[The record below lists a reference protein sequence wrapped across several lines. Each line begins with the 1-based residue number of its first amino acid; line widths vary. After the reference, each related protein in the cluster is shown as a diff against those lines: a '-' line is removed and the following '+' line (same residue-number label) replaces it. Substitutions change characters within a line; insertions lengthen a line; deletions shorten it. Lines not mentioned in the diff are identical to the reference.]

1 MTANP
6 PRLAVW
12 LLRRVLAPE
21 RFETIA
27 GDLEEVFRLEVQPH
41 VGPRLARR
49 WYWRQSLSIAGARV
63 LARPLGSRLPAAHQ
77 LPHRRDSMQGL
88 RQDIRYAVRT
98 LIKAPVFTLIAVVT
112 LALGIGANTA
122 IFTLVNGLLLKPLP
136 FVQPDELMMVHL
148 LAPDREGGP
157 GLFREMVWSYPKY
170 EVFRNEQQI
179 FSEHAL
185 FTGRVW
191 SLTGNG
197 EPEHVRGEIIGAR
210 YLTTLGMTPRIGR
223 DFTKE
228 EDRTPGMDGIVML
241 GHALWQRRFGGD
253 PNVLGQVIRLSGVPY
268 TVVGV
273 LPPGFRGLTGEA
285 EAWIPLMTMTAEG
298 LNQRW
303 SHSYYAVARRK
314 PGVSDEQARDA
325 VTVLGHRVDAAIPD
339 FRGVAKFGAMALSL
353 HDSRVD
359 ALIRRSALVLLGAVG
374 FVLLIGCVNL
384 ANLILARAATRQRE
398 VAIRLAMGATRGRLV
413 RQFLTESLILAGAGA
428 IAGIGVAYGALR
440 LAGAL
445 MPEAGIVLLRSQ
457 TFGLTRVG
465 ISLIDLDV
473 TTLLFALGITVLTAV
488 LFGLMPAWQASRSD
502 IVPTMKTGGA
512 GSIAP
517 GGRGLSLRNLLI
529 VGETALALVL
539 LVAAGLMLQ
548 SVNNLQRTPLGFE
561 PAGLVTFPISLPGAQ
576 YNNARSTQFFLELL
590 DRVHALP
597 GVQSAAYGFCP
608 PVSGGCNATS
618 VTFPGKPP
626 ASPGQEPLTGVHW
639 GSPELF
645 QTMGIQLVRGRTF
658 SDRDRDGQPR
668 VVVINETAGRTL
680 FGGEDPIGQR
690 VGLGQGGFHEGAEVI
705 GIVKDVRYRAVEQ
718 APMADMY
725 IPLQQSPRSNG
736 ILFVR
741 STLDPAALISVVRGE
756 IRALDGDLPVTNV
769 KTMGTRFGDA
779 TWRTRLS
786 ADLLALFAGLALLL
800 SSIGLYGVMAQSVEQ
815 RTREIGV
822 RMALGAERR
831 NIFRLVIGRALVIAS
846 VGVVVGAALSLL
858 SMRFLDALLYQVR
871 PNDPLTLGILA
882 AGLLGISLLASYV
895 PARRATRVDPWTS
908 LRAD

>member
-1 MTANP
+1 
-6 PRLAVW
+6 
-12 LLRRVLAPE
+12 
-21 RFETIA
+21 
-27 GDLEEVFRLEVQPH
+27 
-41 VGPRLARR
+41 
-49 WYWRQSLSIAGARV
+49 
-63 LARPLGSRLPAAHQ
+63 
-77 LPHRRDSMQGL
+77 MQGL

-136 FVQPDELMMVHL
+136 FAEPDELMMVHL

-157 GLFREMVWSYPKY
+157 GVFREMVWSYPKY
-170 EVFRNEQQI
+170 EVFRDEQRV

-185 FTGRVW
+185 FARREW

-197 EPEHVRGEIIGAR
+197 EPERVRGEIIGAR
-210 YLTTLGMTPRIGR
+210 YLTTLGMTPHIGR
-223 DFTKE
+223 DFSNN
-228 EDRTPGMDGIVML
+228 EDRTPGMDGIVMF
-241 GHALWQRRFGGD
+241 GYALWQRRFGGD
-253 PNVLGQVIRLSGVPY
+253 PNVIGRVVRLSAIPY

-314 PGVSDEQARDA
+314 PGVSEEQARAA
-325 VTVLGHRVDAAIPD
+325 VTLLGHRVDAAIPD
-339 FRGVAKFGAMALSL
+339 SRGVAKFGAMALSL

-428 IAGIGVAYGALR
+428 IAGVGVAYGALR

-445 MPEAGIVLLRSQ
+445 MPEAGIVLRSQ

-465 ISLIDLDV
+465 MSLIDLDV
-473 TTLLFALGITVLTAV
+473 TTLLFTLGITVLTAV
-488 LFGLMPAWQASRSD
+488 LFGLIPAWHASRSD
-502 IVPTMKTGGA
+502 IVTTMKTGAA

-517 GGRGLSLRNLLI
+517 GARGLSLRNLLI

-548 SVNNLQRTPLGFE
+548 SVNNLQRTSLGFE
-561 PAGLVTFPISLPGAQ
+561 PAGLVTFPISLPGTE
-576 YNNARSTQFFLELL
+576 YNNARSTQFFLDLVE
-590 DRVHALP
+590 RVQALP

-608 PVSGGCNATS
+608 PVSGGCNATD

-626 ASPGQEPLTGVHW
+626 VSPGQEPLTGVHW
-639 GSPELF
+639 ASPELF
-645 QTMGIQLVRGRTF
+645 ETMSVPLVRGRTF
-658 SDRDRDGQPR
+658 TDRDRQGQPK
-668 VVVINETAGRTL
+668 VVVINETAARTI
-680 FGGEDPIGQR
+680 FGNQDPIGQK
-690 VGLGQGGFHEGAEVI
+690 VGLGQGGFHDGAEVI

-725 IPLQQSPRSNG
+725 IPLLQSPRSNG

-741 STLDPAALISVVRGE
+741 TTLDPAALIPAVRGE
-756 IRALDGDLPVTNV
+756 IRALDRDLPVTSV
-769 KTMGTRFGDA
+769 KTMGTRFGEA

-800 SSIGLYGVMAQSVEQ
+800 ASIGLYGVMAQSVEQ

-831 NIFRLVIGRALVIAS
+831 NIFRLVIGRALAIAT
-846 VGVVVGAALSLL
+846 VGIVAGAALSLL
-858 SMRFLDALLYQVR
+858 SMRFLEALLYQVK
-871 PNDPLTLGILA
+871 PNDPATLAVLA
-882 AGLLGISLLASYV
+882 AGLLGICLLASYV
-895 PARRATRVDPWTS
+895 PARRATRVDPLTS
-908 LRAD
+908 LRTD

>member
-1 MTANP
+1 MSTDP

-12 LLRRVLAPE
+12 LLRLVLAPE

-27 GDLEEVFRLEVQPH
+27 GDLEEVFRLDVQRH

-49 WYWRQSLSIAGARV
+49 WYWRQSLSIARARV

-77 LPHRRDSMQGL
+77 LPYRRDSMQGL

-98 LIKAPVFTLIAVVT
+98 LIKAPVFTLVAVVT

-136 FVQPDELMMVHL
+136 FAQPDELMMVHL
-148 LAPDREGGP
+148 LAPDRDGGP
-157 GLFREMVWSYPKY
+157 GVFREMVWSYPKY
-170 EVFRNEQQI
+170 EVFRDEQQV

-185 FTGRVW
+185 FTGNQW
-191 SLTGNG
+191 SVTGGG
-197 EPEHVRGEIIGAR
+197 EPERIRGEVIGAR
-210 YLTTLGMTPRIGR
+210 YLTTLGVVPILGR

-228 EDRTPGMDGIVML
+228 EDKAPGMDGIVML
-241 GHALWQRRFGGD
+241 GHAFWQRRFGGD
-253 PNVLGQVIRLSGVPY
+253 PHVLGEVVRLSGIPY
-268 TVVGV
+268 VVVGV

-285 EAWIPLMTMTAEG
+285 EAWVPLMASSAEE
-298 LNQRW
+298 LNQPW

-314 PGVSDEQARDA
+314 PGVSDEQARSV
-325 VTVLGHRVDAAIPD
+325 VTALGHRIDAAIPD
-339 FRGVAKFGAMALSL
+339 PRGVSKYGAMALSL

-359 ALIRRSALVLLGAVG
+359 PLIRRSALVLLSAVG

-384 ANLILARAATRQRE
+384 ANLILARAAARQRE

-428 IAGIGVAYGALR
+428 AAGLGVAYGALR

-445 MPEAGIVLLRSQ
+445 MPEAGIVLRSQ

-465 ISLIDLDV
+465 MSLIDLDL
-473 TTLLFALGITVLTAV
+473 TTLMFTSGVAVLTAV
-488 LFGLMPAWQASRSD
+488 LFGLLPAWRASRAD
-502 IVPTMKTGGA
+502 VINTMKASGS
-512 GSIAP
+512 GSIAQ
-517 GGRGLSLRNLLI
+517 GMRGLSVRNLLI

-539 LVAAGLMLQ
+539 LMAAGLMLQ
-548 SVNNLQRTPLGFE
+548 SVNNLQRTSLGFQPE
-561 PAGLVTFPISLPGAQ
+561 GLVTFPISLPRTQ
-576 YNNARSTQFFLELL
+576 YDEARSTRFFLELL
-590 DRVHALP
+590 ARVESLP
-597 GVQSAAYGFCP
+597 GVHSAAFGLCA
-608 PVSGGCNATS
+608 PVSGGCNGTRA
-618 VTFPGKPP
+618 TFPGKPP
-626 ASPGQEPLTGVHW
+626 VAPGREPSTGIHWASPEFFTTL
-639 GSPELF
+639 
-645 QTMGIQLVRGRTF
+645 GIQLVRGRTF
-658 SDRDRDGQPR
+658 TDRDRTGQPR
-668 VVVINETAGRTL
+668 VVVINETAARTL
-680 FGGEDPIGQR
+680 FGGEDPIGQQI
-690 VGLGQGGFHEGAEVI
+690 GLGQGGFHDGAEVV
-705 GIVKDVRYRAVEQ
+705 GIVRDVRYRSVEQ
-718 APMADMY
+718 AATADAY
-725 IPLQQSPRSNG
+725 IPLLQSWRANG

-741 STLDPAALISVVRGE
+741 SNLDPAALIPAVRGE
-756 IRALDGDLPVTNV
+756 IRALDRDLPVTNV

-800 SSIGLYGVMAQSVEQ
+800 AAIGLYGVMAQSVEQ

-831 NIFRLVIGRALVIAS
+831 NIFKLVIGRALVIAA
-846 VGVVVGAALSLL
+846 VGIVVGSALSLL
-858 SMRFLDALLYQVR
+858 SMRFLEALLYQVR
-871 PNDPLTLGILA
+871 PNDPATLAVLA
-882 AGLLGISLLASYV
+882 AGLLGICLLASYV

>member
-1 MTANP
+1 
-6 PRLAVW
+6 
-12 LLRRVLAPE
+12 
-21 RFETIA
+21 
-27 GDLEEVFRLEVQPH
+27 
-41 VGPRLARR
+41 
-49 WYWRQSLSIAGARV
+49 
-63 LARPLGSRLPAAHQ
+63 
-77 LPHRRDSMQGL
+77 
-88 RQDIRYAVRT
+88 
-98 LIKAPVFTLIAVVT
+98 
-112 LALGIGANTA
+112 
-122 IFTLVNGLLLKPLP
+122 
-136 FVQPDELMMVHL
+136 MVHL
-148 LAPDREGGP
+148 LRPDREAGP
-157 GLFREMVWSYPKY
+157 GVFRELVWSYPKY
-170 EVFRNEQQI
+170 EVFRDEQRV

-185 FTGRVW
+185 FARREW

-197 EPEHVRGEIIGAR
+197 EPERVRGEIIGAR
-210 YLTTLGMTPRIGR
+210 YLTTLGMTPHIGR
-223 DFTKE
+223 DFTKN

-241 GHALWQRRFGGD
+241 GYALWQRRFGGD
-253 PNVLGQVIRLSGVPY
+253 PNVIGQVVRLSATPY

-303 SHSYYAVARRK
+303 SHSYYAVARRQ
-314 PGVSDEQARDA
+314 PGVSEEQARAA

-339 FRGVAKFGAMALSL
+339 SRGVSKYGAMALSL

-398 VAIRLAMGATRGRLV
+398 VAIRLAMGATPGRLV

-445 MPEAGIVLLRSQ
+445 MPEAGIVLRSQ

-473 TTLLFALGITVLTAV
+473 TTLLFTLGITVLTAV
-488 LFGLMPAWQASRSD
+488 LFGLVPAWHASRSD
-502 IVPTMKTGGA
+502 IVTTMKTGGA
-512 GSIAP
+512 GLIAP
-517 GGRGLSLRNLLI
+517 GARGLSLRNLLI

-561 PAGLVTFPISLPGAQ
+561 PAGLITFPISLPRMQ
-576 YNNARSTQFFLELL
+576 YDNARATRFFVDLI

-597 GVQSAAYGFCP
+597 GVQSAAYGLCA
-608 PVSGGCNATS
+608 PVSGGCNATD

-626 ASPGQEPLTGVHW
+626 VAPGQEPLTGVHW
-639 GSPELF
+639 ASPELF
-645 QTMGIQLVRGRTF
+645 ETIRIPLLRGRTF
-658 SDRDRDGQPR
+658 TDRDRQGQPK
-668 VVVINETAGRTL
+668 VVVINETAARTI
-680 FGGEDPIGQR
+680 FGNEDPIGQK
-690 VGLGQGGFHEGAEVI
+690 VGLGQGGFHDGAEVI

-725 IPLQQSPRSNG
+725 IPLLQSSQAGG

-741 STLDPAALISVVRGE
+741 SNLDPAALIPAVRGE
-756 IRALDGDLPVTNV
+756 IRALDRDLPVTNV

-800 SSIGLYGVMAQSVEQ
+800 AAIGLYGVMAQSVEQ

-831 NIFRLVIGRALVIAS
+831 NIFTLVIGRALVIAA
-846 VGVVVGAALSLL
+846 VGIVVGSALSLL
-858 SMRFLDALLYQVR
+858 SMRFLEALLYQVSR
-871 PNDPLTLGILA
+871 TIRDTRRSG
-882 AGLLGISLLASYV
+882 
-895 PARRATRVDPWTS
+895 RRATRHLPAGELCPRAARDTRRSVDEPARGLSGESVHTS
-908 LRAD
+908 RWPFPTRAGCCASRVHDRSAENNRREELSVCPRSYARATRHFFDARAALNAPTRPSSAPHDRAGWARL